1 MAYELERQNRREL
14 AHEIWVAMR
23 NAMEPIAPGLSV
35 LDGSWQTVGNYH
47 ALLEAGES
55 GV

>member
-23 NAMEPIAPGLSV
+23 NAMEPVMPGV
-35 LDGSWQTVGNYH
+35 PMGGGWTVAGLYWP
-47 ALLEAGES
+47 LEEAKES